1 MKKTLFLFLLCIMMF
16 SVTCLADTPDNWCTY
31 PIPET
36 GLTVRFPNDY
46 YVFYEGMEN
55 RNDCEKIFGVS
66 YEQIIQLMDSRGA
79 LLLSISSDFN
89 SEITISANGVSEE
102 LVFNDYPL
110 YLLKQT
116 SDEYAKYLEAA
127 GAEVVDHGSCVVNG
141 NNAMKFYVKIN
152 NNGEI
157 DYKAQYMTTYKSVS
171 AIINTVLTSVDNP
184 VSDDEID
191 TLESIVGSIK

>member
-1 MKKTLFLFLLCIMMF
+1 MKKTLFLSLLCIMMF
-16 SVTCLADTPDNWCTY
+16 SVTCLADTSDNWHSY

-36 GLTVRFPNDY
+36 SLTVKFPNEY
-46 YVFYEGMEN
+46 YVFYKGMEN
-55 RNDCEKIFGVS
+55 RNDCEKIIGIS

-102 LVFNDYPL
+102 LDFNDYPL

>member
-1 MKKTLFLFLLCIMMF
+1 MKKMILVLLLFLILYSTSYAENTSI
-16 SVTCLADTPDNWCTY
+16 DWIEY
-31 PIPET
+31 PIP
-36 GLTVRFPNDY
+36 GSSLTVKFPNEY
-46 YVFYEGMEN
+46 YVFYKGMEN

-157 DYKAQYMTTYKSVS
+157 DYKAQYMTTYESVS

-184 VSDDEID
+184 VSDDQID